1 MFAACHPVE
10 VHIRDPK
17 VHGIELLWVRAQ
29 LLLELLLDKLA
40 PLGPSAQTLRY
51 YVVRESLKFAIRHL
65 HLVVLS
71 VENHRLLDLLYARR
85 FQFIVSNT
93 QLAYREIIFQR
104 FLNGIAA
111 LLRDAAIEDLQL
123 LYCVVPR
130 QQISNSYCT
139 LVFKFAI
146 S

>member
-1 MFAACHPVE
+1 MFATRYPIE

-17 VHGIELLWVRAQ
+17 VHGIEVLWVRAQ

-71 VENHRLLDLLYARR
+71 VENH
-85 FQFIVSNT
+85 
-93 QLAYREIIFQR
+93 
-104 FLNGIAA
+104 
-111 LLRDAAIEDLQL
+111 
-123 LYCVVPR
+123 
-130 QQISNSYCT
+130 
-139 LVFKFAI
+139 
-146 S
+146 